1 MNTIPRPEPA
11 DLNDPALRARAVA
24 AARGDAPFDMLI
36 TGGRLLDAVTG
47 LIRDAD
53 IGLVGALIAS
63 VHASASR
70 ADAAEVI
77 DAAGSILTP
86 GLIDTHMHVESSMVT
101 PAEYASAVLP
111 RGVTTVVWDPH
122 EFGNVHGL
130 DGVRW
135 AIEAARALPL
145 RMILLAPSCVPSAPG
160 LEIAGADFD
169 AAVIAEMLRS
179 SAVGGVAEVMNMR
192 GVIDG
197 DPRMSAIVNAG
208 LASGKLVC
216 GHARGLEG
224 ADLNAFMAAGVT
236 SDHELTSGADLAT
249 KLAAGLTIELRG
261 SHDHLLQEFVE
272 VLNGLGH
279 LPPTVT
285 LCTDDVFPD
294 ELYESGGLDDVA
306 RRLVRY
312 GMKPEWAI
320 QAATFN
326 AAQRLKR
333 SDLGLVAAGRR
344 ADLVFFEDLAEFR
357 ARLVIS
363 GGRIVARN
371 GSMEAVVE
379 PLDTAPLTNSVKLPT
394 LTENDFRIPAKGNRV
409 RVATIDRPR
418 FTEWGEAETEV
429 RDGFVVPPAG
439 SAMIAVAHRHGKADG
454 ITRVG
459 FLTGWGEWRGAFC
472 TTVSHD
478 SHNLTVFG
486 GNARDMA
493 LAANAVI
500 SAGGGMAVAGGG
512 KIEAILSLPLSGLVT
527 DASLQDTASAFA
539 GIRKAMDKIV
549 DWKPPYRVFKACF
562 GATLACNA
570 GPHQTDRGIADVV
583 TGRVMEGPVL
593 EVLWDSEHKPDND
606 RRAR

>member
-1 MNTIPRPEPA
+1 MNASPRQEPA
-11 DLNDPALRARAVA
+11 DLYDPVLRARAVA
-24 AARGDAPFDMLI
+24 AARGDAPFDVLI
-36 TGGRLLDAVTG
+36 TGGRRLDAVTG
-47 LIRDAD
+47 LLRHAD

-63 VHASASR
+63 VHAPASR
-70 ADAAEVI
+70 TDAVEII
-77 DAAGSILTP
+77 DATGSTLTP

-111 RGVTTVVWDPH
+111 RGVTTIVWDPH

-130 DGVRW
+130 DGMRW

-145 RMILLAPSCVPSAPG
+145 RTILLAPSCVPSAPG
-160 LEIAGADFD
+160 LELAGADFD
-169 AAVIAEMLRS
+169 AAIVAEMLRS

-197 DPRMSAIVNAG
+197 DPRMTDIVNAG

-224 ADLNAFMAAGVT
+224 ADLNAFMAAGIT
-236 SDHELTSGADLAT
+236 SDHELTSGADLAA

-294 ELYESGGLDDVA
+294 ELYESGGLDDVI

-312 GMKPEWAI
+312 GMKPDWALR
-320 QAATFN
+320 AATFN
-326 AAQRLKR
+326 AAERLKR
-333 SDLGLVAAGRR
+333 SDLGLIAAGRR
-344 ADLVFFEDLAEFR
+344 ADIVLFDDLEEFR

-371 GSMEAVVE
+371 GSMQVDVRQLDPV
-379 PLDTAPLTNSVKLPT
+379 PLENSVKLPQ
-394 LTENDFRIPAKGNRV
+394 LSENDFRIASRGKRA

-418 FTEWGEAETEV
+418 FTQWGEAQTEV

-454 ITRVG
+454 APRIG
-459 FLTGWGEWRGAFC
+459 FLSGWGDWRGAFC

-486 GNARDMA
+486 GNTRDMA

-500 SAGGGMAVAGGG
+500 SAGGGMAVAKDG
-512 KIEAILSLPLSGLVT
+512 KIEAFLPLPLSGLVT
-527 DASLQDTASAFA
+527 DASLKDTARAFA
-539 GIRKAMDKIV
+539 DIRKAMEKIV

-570 GPHQTDRGIADVV
+570 GPHQTDQGMADVV
-583 TGRVMEGPVL
+583 TGKLLESPVL
-593 EVLWDSEHKPDND
+593 EVW
-606 RRAR
+606 

>member
-1 MNTIPRPEPA
+1 MNAAPRQEPA
-11 DLNDPALRARAVA
+11 DLNDPALRARAVS
-24 AARGDAPFDMLI
+24 AARGDAPFDVLI

-70 ADAAEVI
+70 TDAAEII
-77 DAAGSILTP
+77 DAAGGILTP

-101 PAEYASAVLP
+101 PAEYARAVLP
-111 RGVTTVVWDPH
+111 RGVTTIVWDPH

-130 DGVRW
+130 DGVHW
-135 AIEAARALPL
+135 AVEAARSLPL

-160 LEIAGADFD
+160 LELAGADFD

-192 GVIDG
+192 GIIDG
-197 DPRMSAIVNAG
+197 EPRMSAIVNAG
-208 LASGKLVC
+208 LAAGKLVC

-236 SDHELTSGADLAT
+236 SDHELTSGADLAA

-261 SHDHLLQEFVE
+261 SHDHLLKEFVE

-294 ELYESGGLDDVA
+294 ELYQSGGLDDVI

-312 GMKPEWAI
+312 GMKPEWALR
-320 QAATFN
+320 AATFN
-326 AAQRLKR
+326 AAERLKR
-333 SDLGLVAAGRR
+333 SDLGLIAAGRR
-344 ADLVFFEDLAEFR
+344 ADIVLFEDLEQFR

-363 GGRIVARN
+363 GGRIVAGN
-371 GSMEAVVE
+371 GSLQVDAKQ
-379 PLDTAPLTNSVKLPT
+379 LDTAPLENSVKLPQFA
-394 LTENDFRIPAKGNRV
+394 EDDFRIPSRGERV

-418 FTEWGEAETEV
+418 FTQWAEAETQV
-429 RDGFVVPPAG
+429 RGGFVVPPVG

-454 ITRVG
+454 TPRIG

-500 SAGGGMAVAGGG
+500 SAGGGMAVAKDG
-512 KIEAILSLPLSGLVT
+512 KIEAILPLPLSGLVT
-527 DASLQDTASAFA
+527 GASLKDTASAFA
-539 GIRKAMDKIV
+539 GIRKAMEKIV

-583 TGRVMEGPVL
+583 TGKVLESPVL
-593 EVLWDSEHKPDND
+593 EVL
-606 RRAR
+606 

>member
-1 MNTIPRPEPA
+1 MNAIPSREPA

-24 AARGDAPFDMLI
+24 AARGDAPFDVLI
-36 TGGRLLDAVTG
+36 TGGRLLDVVTG
-47 LIRDAD
+47 LVRKVD
-53 IGLVGALIAS
+53 IGLVGALISS
-63 VHASASR
+63 VHAPESR
-70 ADAAEVI
+70 TDAVEII
-77 DAAGSILTP
+77 DAAGGILTP

-135 AIEAARALPL
+135 AIEAARSLPL

-160 LEIAGADFD
+160 LERAGADFD

-197 DPRMSAIVNAG
+197 DPRMTAIVNAG

-236 SDHELTSGADLAT
+236 SDHELTSGTDLAA
-249 KLAAGLTIELRG
+249 KLSAGLTIELRG
-261 SHDHLLQEFVE
+261 SHDHLLKEFVE
-272 VLNGLGH
+272 VLNGIGH

-294 ELYESGGLDDVA
+294 ELYQSGGLDDVI

-312 GMKPEWAI
+312 GLKPEWALR
-320 QAATFN
+320 AATFN
-326 AAQRLKR
+326 ATQRLKR
-333 SDLGLVAAGRR
+333 SDLGLLAAGRR
-344 ADLVFFEDLAEFR
+344 ADIVLFEDLTEFR

-363 GGRIVARN
+363 GGRIAARN
-371 GSMEAVVE
+371 GSMQVGVRK
-379 PLDTAPLTNSVKLPT
+379 LDPAPLENSVKLPQFG
-394 LTENDFRIPAKGNRV
+394 ENDFRIPSRGERV

-418 FTEWGEAETEV
+418 FTQWGEVETEV
-429 RDGFVVPPAG
+429 KDGFVVPPAG
-439 SAMIAVAHRHGKADG
+439 SAMIAVAHRHGKADATQR
-454 ITRVG
+454 IG

-486 GNARDMA
+486 GNACDMA
-493 LAANAVI
+493 LAANVVI
-500 SAGGGMAVAGGG
+500 SAGGGMAVAKDG
-512 KIEAILSLPLSGLVT
+512 KIEAILPLPLSGLVT
-527 DASLQDTASAFA
+527 DASLKDTASAFA
-539 GIRKAMDKIV
+539 GIRKAMEKIV

-583 TGRVMEGPVL
+583 TGKVLESPVL
-593 EVLWDSEHKPDND
+593 EVL
-606 RRAR
+606 

>member
-1 MNTIPRPEPA
+1 MNASPRQEPA
-11 DLNDPALRARAVA
+11 DLNDPALRARAVT
-24 AARGDAPFDMLI
+24 AARGDAPFDVLI

-47 LIRDAD
+47 LIREAD

-63 VHASASR
+63 VHAPANR
-70 ADAAEVI
+70 TDAAEII
-77 DAAGSILTP
+77 DATGSILTP

-101 PAEYASAVLP
+101 PAEYASAVLA
-111 RGVTTVVWDPH
+111 RGVTSIVWDPH

-135 AIEAARALPL
+135 AIEAARSLPL

-160 LEIAGADFD
+160 LELAGADFD
-169 AAVIAEMLRS
+169 ATVVAEMLRS
-179 SAVGGVAEVMNMR
+179 STVGGVAEVMNMR

-197 DPRMSAIVNAG
+197 DPRMTDIVNAG
-208 LASGKLVC
+208 LAAGKLIC

-224 ADLNAFMAAGVT
+224 ADLNAFMASGIT
-236 SDHELTSGADLAT
+236 SDHELTSGADFLA
-249 KLAAGLTIELRG
+249 KLSAGLTIELRG
-261 SHDHLLQEFVE
+261 SHDHLLREFVE

-294 ELYESGGLDDVA
+294 ELQEGGGLDDVV

-312 GMKPEWAI
+312 GMKPDWAI
-320 QAATFN
+320 RAATFN

-333 SDLGLVAAGRR
+333 PDLGLVAAGRR
-344 ADLVFFEDLAEFR
+344 ADIVLFEDLTDFR
-357 ARLVIS
+357 ARLVVS
-363 GGRIVARN
+363 GGRVVAHN
-371 GSMEAVVE
+371 GRMQRAVQQI
-379 PLDTAPLTNSVKLPT
+379 DTAPLVNSVKLPP
-394 LTENDFRIPAKGNRV
+394 LTEDDFRIPATGERV

-418 FTEWGEAETEV
+418 FTQWGEVETEV

-454 ITRVG
+454 TPRVG

-486 GNARDMA
+486 GNARDMM

-500 SAGGGMAVAGGG
+500 SAGGGMAVAKDGR
-512 KIEAILSLPLSGLVT
+512 IEALLPLPLSGLVT
-527 DASLQDTASAFA
+527 DAALEDTALAFTD
-539 GIRKAMDKIV
+539 IRKAMDKIV

-583 TGRVMEGPVL
+583 TGKVMESPVL
-593 EVLWDSEHKPDND
+593 EDW
-606 RRAR
+606 

>member
-1 MNTIPRPEPA
+1 MNASPRQEPA
-11 DLNDPALRARAVA
+11 DLNDPALRARAVT
-24 AARGDAPFDMLI
+24 AARGDAPFDVLI

-47 LIRDAD
+47 LIREAD

-63 VHASASR
+63 VHAPANR
-70 ADAAEVI
+70 TDAAEII
-77 DAAGSILTP
+77 DATGSILTP

-101 PAEYASAVLP
+101 PAEYASAVLA
-111 RGVTTVVWDPH
+111 RGVTSIVWDPH

-135 AIEAARALPL
+135 AIEAARSLPL

-160 LEIAGADFD
+160 LELAGADFD
-169 AAVIAEMLRS
+169 ATVVAEMLRS
-179 SAVGGVAEVMNMR
+179 STVGGVAEVMNMR

-197 DPRMSAIVNAG
+197 DPRMTDIVNAG
-208 LASGKLVC
+208 LAAGKLIC

-224 ADLNAFMAAGVT
+224 ADLNAFMASGIT
-236 SDHELTSGADLAT
+236 SDHELTSGADFLA
-249 KLAAGLTIELRG
+249 KLSAGLTIELRG
-261 SHDHLLQEFVE
+261 SHDHLLREFVE

-294 ELYESGGLDDVA
+294 ELQEGGGLDDVV

-312 GMKPEWAI
+312 GMKPDWAI
-320 QAATFN
+320 RAATFN

-333 SDLGLVAAGRR
+333 PDLGLVAAGRR
-344 ADLVFFEDLAEFR
+344 ADIVLFEDLTDFR
-357 ARLVIS
+357 ARLVVS
-363 GGRIVARN
+363 GGRVVAHN
-371 GSMEAVVE
+371 GRMQRAVQQI
-379 PLDTAPLTNSVKLPT
+379 DTAPLVNSVKLPP
-394 LTENDFRIPAKGNRV
+394 LTEDDFRIPATGERV

-418 FTEWGEAETEV
+418 FTQWGEVETEV

-454 ITRVG
+454 TPRVG

-486 GNARDMA
+486 GNARDMM

-500 SAGGGMAVAGGG
+500 SAGGGMAVAKDGR
-512 KIEAILSLPLSGLVT
+512 IEALLPLPLSGLVT
-527 DASLQDTASAFA
+527 DAALEDTALTFTD
-539 GIRKAMDKIV
+539 IRKAMDKIV

-570 GPHQTDRGIADVV
+570 GPHQTDRGIADVG
-583 TGRVMEGPVL
+583 TGRVMESPVL
-593 EVLWDSEHKPDND
+593 EAW
-606 RRAR
+606 

>member
-1 MNTIPRPEPA
+1 MTATPRQEPA
-11 DLNDPALRARAVA
+11 DLNDPALRARAVT

-47 LIRDAD
+47 LIRKAD
-53 IGLVGALIAS
+53 IGLVGTLIAS
-63 VHASASR
+63 VHAPASR
-70 ADAAEVI
+70 TDAVETI
-77 DAAGSILTP
+77 DAAGCILTP

-111 RGVTTVVWDPH
+111 RGVTTIVWDPH

-135 AIEAARALPL
+135 AIEAARGLPL
-145 RMILLAPSCVPSAPG
+145 RVILLAPSCVPSAPG
-160 LEIAGADFD
+160 LELAGADFD
-169 AAVIAEMLRS
+169 ATVVAEMLRS
-179 SAVGGVAEVMNMR
+179 PAVGGVAEVMNMR
-192 GVIDG
+192 GIIDG
-197 DPRMSAIVNAG
+197 DPRMTAIVNAG
-208 LASGKLVC
+208 LAAGKLVC

-224 ADLNAFMAAGVT
+224 ADLNAFIASGIT
-236 SDHELTSGADLAT
+236 SDHELTSGTDLLA
-249 KLAAGLTIELRG
+249 KLSAGLTIELRG
-261 SHDHLLQEFVE
+261 SHDHLLKEFVE

-294 ELYESGGLDDVA
+294 ELQEGGGLDDVI

-320 QAATFN
+320 RAATFN
-326 AAQRLKR
+326 AAQRLQR
-333 SDLGLVAAGRR
+333 PDLGLVAAGRR
-344 ADLVFFEDLAEFR
+344 ADIVLFDDLTEFR

-363 GGRIVARN
+363 GGRLVARN
-371 GSMEAVVE
+371 GSMQVAVKQI
-379 PLDTAPLTNSVKLPT
+379 DTAPLVNSVKLPP
-394 LTENDFRIPAKGNRV
+394 LTENDFRIPARGERV

-418 FTEWGEAETEV
+418 FTQWGEAETAV

-439 SAMIAVAHRHGKADG
+439 SAMISVTHRHGKTDG
-454 ITRVG
+454 TPRIG

-486 GNARDMA
+486 GNAGDMA

-500 SAGGGMAVAGGG
+500 SAGGGMAVARDGR
-512 KIEAILSLPLSGLVT
+512 IEAMLPLPLSGLVT
-527 DASLQDTASAFA
+527 DASLKDTALAFVSIRSA
-539 GIRKAMDKIV
+539 MEKIV
-549 DWKPPYRVFKACF
+549 KWKPPYLVFKACF

-583 TGRVMEGPVL
+583 TGKVLESPVL
-593 EVLWDSEHKPDND
+593 EIM
-606 RRAR
+606 